1 MKKMNI
7 DKIEKYS
14 DKVYKVLDNF
24 EDFCNSIES
33 ETVFGLMTGEKDLE
47 LEEMKEKIR
56 TIDIRENKL
65 AEIKV
70 IYKEKVIV
78 YLYKRSFNFLK
89 TNKVNGTLV
98 SQKFLSNMT
107 ANLRHQNCVHHST

>member
-78 YLYKRSFNFLK
+78 YLYTRSFNFLK

-98 SQKFLSNMT
+98 SQKSLSNMT
-107 ANLRHQNCVHHST
+107 ASLRHQKCVHHST